1 MREPEP
7 AGAAH
12 GEAPWPA
19 VLALAITALLT
30 IAFFFFNGA
39 TIQLERQVVEN
50 LL

>member
-1 MREPEP
+1 
-7 AGAAH
+7 
-12 GEAPWPA
+12 

-39 TIQLERQVVEN
+39 TIQLERQVIEN